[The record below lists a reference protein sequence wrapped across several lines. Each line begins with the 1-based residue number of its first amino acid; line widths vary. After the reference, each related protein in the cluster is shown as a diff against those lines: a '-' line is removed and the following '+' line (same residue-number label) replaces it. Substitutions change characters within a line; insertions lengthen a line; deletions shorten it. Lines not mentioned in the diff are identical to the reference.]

1 MTDIRKTLVIIRG
14 AGDLATGTAVR
25 LHNSGFP
32 VIMLDIGKPTV
43 IRRTVAFAQALL
55 TGQTEV
61 EGIRARKC
69 TGEDA
74 LRTALSGTVA
84 VVEDPEGKLISE
96 LRPEVV
102 VDAIIAKRNLGTCR
116 DMAPLTIALGP
127 GFKASDDV
135 DAVIETK
142 RGHTLGR
149 IIYNG
154 SAIPNTGIPGII
166 EGYGMER
173 VMHSPCG
180 GTFHAVCEIGD
191 IVAAGQT
198 VAYVDGP
205 NGQIPVKTLIS
216 GKIRGMLFSGLEV
229 TEGFK
234 VADVDPRGEKTDH
247 TTCSDKAMAIAG
259 GVLEAVLHH
268 LNRIRT

>member
-1 MTDIRKTLVIIRG
+1 M
-14 AGDLATGTAVR
+14 
-25 LHNSGFP
+25 
-32 VIMLDIGKPTV
+32 
-43 IRRTVAFAQALL
+43 
-55 TGQTEV
+55 
-61 EGIRARKC
+61 
-69 TGEDA
+69 
-74 LRTALSGTVA
+74 
-84 VVEDPEGKLISE
+84 VEDPEGKLISE

-180 GTFHAVCEIGD
+180 GTFHAV
-191 IVAAGQT
+191 
-198 VAYVDGP
+198 
-205 NGQIPVKTLIS
+205 
-216 GKIRGMLFSGLEV
+216 
-229 TEGFK
+229 
-234 VADVDPRGEKTDH
+234 
-247 TTCSDKAMAIAG
+247 
-259 GVLEAVLHH
+259 
-268 LNRIRT
+268 